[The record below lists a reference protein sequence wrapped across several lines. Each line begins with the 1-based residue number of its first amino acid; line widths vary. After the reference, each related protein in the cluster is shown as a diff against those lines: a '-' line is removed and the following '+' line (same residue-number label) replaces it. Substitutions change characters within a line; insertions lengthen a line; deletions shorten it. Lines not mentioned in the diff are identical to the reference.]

1 MTVAEALVRTHLTH
15 AANMVIVD
23 LPVPRYRPMLA
34 SSGVIRGEAADWAF
48 EPKLDGWRATV
59 TIAAGRLMVRTRNG
73 HDVTTAVPE
82 LQPMTQEFFGRSV
95 VLDGELVAHD
105 GKPSSFYR
113 LSGRM
118 AARKATAVAT
128 ASARTPASFVAFD
141 VLWHDGDVTGEQYRV
156 RRELLESFGFKGS
169 SYCTVSSF
177 EGAGAELFAACDA
190 LKLEGLVAKRL
201 DGRYEP
207 GVRSKFWV
215 KAKCADWFEH
225 HAQYRHAKR

>member
-1 MTVAEALVRTHLTH
+1 MF
-15 AANMVIVD
+15 IVD

-34 SSGVIRGEAADWAF
+34 SSGLIRGDASDWAF

-59 TIAAGRLMVRTRNG
+59 SIAAGRLLVRTRNG
-73 HDVTTAVPE
+73 HDVTASVPE
-82 LQPMTQEFFGRSV
+82 LDSLKEQFFGRSV

-118 AARKATAVAT
+118 AAKKPSSVAT
-128 ASARTPASFVAFD
+128 ASARTPATFAAFD
-141 VLWHDGDVTGEQYRV
+141 VLWHDGDVTDLPYRE
-156 RRELLESFGFKGS
+156 RRQLLESFGLKGA

-201 DGRYEP
+201 DGRYEL
-207 GVRSKFWV
+207 GVRSKYWV
-215 KAKCADWFEH
+215 KAKCSAWLREH
-225 HAQYRHAKR
+225 AGHRHQ